1 MLYEVKVKNYAYF
14 KLVKNWAFS
23 ENNFKQNIQRYEQH
37 RHYSRK
43 GFFENLVDNIKQE
56 FSKDPEL
63 KKNIERFRQDS
74 KELEDSEA
82 LQKAREKF
90 KELEKE
96 ATGSRKVVEDAL
108 GNIKSKVS
116 SVSCCLL

>member
-1 MLYEVKVKNYAYF
+1 M
-14 KLVKNWAFS
+14 
-23 ENNFKQNIQRYEQH
+23 
-37 RHYSRK
+37 
-43 GFFENLVDNIKQE
+43 DNIKQE
-56 FSKDPEL
+56 FGKDPEL

-82 LQKAREKF
+82 LQKARQKF

-96 ATGSRKVVEDAL
+96 ATGSRKVMEDTL

-116 SVSCCLL
+116 SVSFCLLH